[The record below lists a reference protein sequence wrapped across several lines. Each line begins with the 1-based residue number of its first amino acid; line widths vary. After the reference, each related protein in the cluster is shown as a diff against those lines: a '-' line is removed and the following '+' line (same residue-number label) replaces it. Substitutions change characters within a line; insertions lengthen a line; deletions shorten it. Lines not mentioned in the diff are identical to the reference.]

1 MEIETIGEL
10 ELISSNKPLA
20 YVPICNS
27 KGGYV
32 TELGA
37 SSLKL
42 ETFNFSVA
50 KATCEILT
58 IEPYFIDKTF
68 TVLYGACLNEEI
80 LSSYGGV
87 ATEIAHIKFTGESLD
102 NFTAFLQDLKKEAY
116 IATKASGKTISQEL
130 EQVFVKNLLSVSFT
144 PKFNKKRDRYYA
156 CEFALL
162 ATPFPKFTKELRD
175 VYGSIK
181 PPADIVR
188 LRSPNVL
195 ALNQSQDA
203 RAASSSASSRTRTDE
218 SSDDDNEIVGR
229 YDLMD
234 ADYYPF

>member
-20 YVPICNS
+20 YVPICNN

-50 KATCEILT
+50 KVTCEILT

-102 NFTAFLQDLKKEAY
+102 NFTAFLQDLKKQAY
-116 IATKASGKTISQEL
+116 IATKASGKTISEEL
-130 EQVFVKNLLSVSFT
+130 EQVFIKNLLSVSFT

-162 ATPFPKFTKELRD
+162 ATPFPKFTLELRKAFGD
-175 VYGSIK
+175 IK

-188 LRSPNVL
+188 LRSANVA
-195 ALNQSQDA
+195 ALRQNQDA
-203 RAASSSASSRTRTDE
+203 RAASTSASSRTNE
-218 SSDDDNEIVGR
+218 SSDDDNEIAER
-229 YDLMD
+229 YDLMN